1 MFTPLEILYIVLSFC
16 VLWLSAAMFWL
27 IWQVANIL
35 KSVNSFLD
43 EAKHTLEK
51 IENSISAIRDRVEH
65 MTSASRVV
73 FDGLKAVVDYVV
85 DRKRA
90 TDKRDSDS

>member
-1 MFTPLEILYIVLSFC
+1 MFTPLEILYIVLAFC

-35 KSVNSFLD
+35 KNVNSFLD

-51 IENSISAIRDRVEH
+51 IENSISSIRDRVEH

-90 TDKRDSDS
+90 KDKRDSDS